1 MDSLYLI
8 IPLEDGT
15 ELSPRLKHILKAILT
30 YEIKTITIHNRERLR
45 RLQGKRLLF
54 AIDIGDHGTNIE
66 YMRMLQV
73 IRSDHSLFKNCI
85 GAVIVD
91 GAGELYTKNIARE
104 LVLAANLSGCA
115 FPGRPLVEATGSLEN
130 FRVLS
135 RIHKLSLSEMY
146 LRSVHELIHELMR
159 FPLPEDKP
167 VHVPCDEGK
176 GKHDRKRLLVLHASN
191 HKTSNTLRLWEMIKT
206 NLTMLDIREMSLRN
220 GTIIDCSGCPYTL
233 CMHFAEKGQ
242 CCYGGVI
249 VEEVFPA
256 VLEADALLMLCPNYN
271 DAISANL
278 TAFVNRL
285 TALFR
290 VNRFYDKCLFGVI
303 VSGYSGG
310 DLLAMQLIGALNM
323 NKSFFLPPRFCMLE
337 TANDPESICRVAQIE
352 EKAAAFAQ
360 GIMDSLNVSK

>member
-8 IPLEDGT
+8 LPLEDGA
-15 ELSPRLKHILKAILT
+15 EISPRLKCVLQKILT
-30 YEIKTITIHNRERLR
+30 HQAKIVTINKKEQLC
-45 RLQGKRLLF
+45 RLQNKRLLF
-54 AIDIGDHGTNIE
+54 AIDICAYGTNLE

-73 IRSDHSLFKNCI
+73 IRGDCSLFEDCV

-91 GAGELYTKNIARE
+91 GAGELYTKSVARE

-135 RIHKLSLSEMY
+135 RVHQMSLSETY
-146 LRSVHELIHELMR
+146 IRCAHELIHELMS
-159 FPLPEDKP
+159 FPLESDRAIC
-167 VHVPCDEGK
+167 VPTGLPKTRE
-176 GKHDRKRLLVLHASN
+176 RKKLLVLHASN
-191 HKTSNTLRLWEMIKT
+191 HNTSNTLRLWGMTGKH
-206 NLTMLDIREMSLRN
+206 LVGLDIREMSLRN

-290 VNRFYDKCLFGVI
+290 VNRFYDKCLFGII

-323 NKSFFLPPRFCMLE
+323 NKSFFLPPRFCMIE
-337 TANDPESICRVAQIE
+337 TANDPESICSVDKIE
-352 EKAAAFAQ
+352 EKAATFAQ
-360 GIMDSLNVSK
+360 SIMESLGGRN